1 MEAAGS
7 STAPDRACA
16 DRSCMSVQTLA
27 LRECM
32 LANRAYYSPLLD
44 EEDAELARQQEE
56 QAQEEEVAR
65 RISQERQVT
74 ASTAAEAAGAA
85 ETPGAESEP
94 REAEQQRAAGGP

>member
-1 MEAAGS
+1 
-7 STAPDRACA
+7 
-16 DRSCMSVQTLA
+16 MSVQTLA

-74 ASTAAEAAGAA
+74 ASTAAEAA